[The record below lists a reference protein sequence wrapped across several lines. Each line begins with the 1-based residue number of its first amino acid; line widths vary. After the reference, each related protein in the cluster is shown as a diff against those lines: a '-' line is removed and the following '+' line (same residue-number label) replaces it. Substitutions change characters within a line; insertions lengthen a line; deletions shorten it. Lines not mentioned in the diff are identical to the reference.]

1 MSGRASSY
9 QTLACWA
16 VLGGLLLTN
25 VLTFTI
31 LLNNEDL
38 SDFWNNRSSVVLR
51 AYEDRIAELST
62 NVDRLRSREIA
73 NSGTATLRGQELV
86 ERQAHLEDQLLA
98 IEMLAKTALAPELVP
113 FPQSNESPVLSAT
126 GGASPAEQLDILEA
140 NLRAM
145 EEEIGDS
152 VTLLS
157 EVMDRSV
164 ETIVAELRRVG
175 HEPTLSEL
183 AIGGPFLDASDF
195 PSSSDTPDMV
205 DILTAMARLEEAR
218 RAMDDV
224 PVHRPIETTRISSN
238 FGLRQDPFT
247 GQSAF
252 HSGID
257 FPAPTGTPI
266 LSAGRGTVTFVG
278 WKGDY
283 GRVVEITH
291 ASGLMSR
298 YPHLSRALVDQGDE
312 VEADMVIA
320 LVGSTGRSTGPH
332 LHFEIRNESSAIDP
346 SPYLAAGR
354 RLEVFDPWFTTASR

>member
-1 MSGRASSY
+1 M
-9 QTLACWA
+9 LACWA
-16 VLGGLLLTN
+16 VLGGLLVTN

-31 LLNNEDL
+31 LRNNKDL
-38 SDFWNNRSSVVLR
+38 SDFWNNQSSMVLR
-51 AYEDRIAELST
+51 AYEGRIAELSM

-73 NSGTATLRGQELV
+73 NSGTTTLRGQELI
-86 ERQAHLEDQLLA
+86 ERQAQLEDQFLA
-98 IEMLAKTALAPELVP
+98 IEMLAKTALARELVP
-113 FPQSNESPVLSAT
+113 FSRPNEGSALPAA
-126 GGASPAEQLDILEA
+126 GGVSPAEQLDLLEA
-140 NLRAM
+140 NLRVM
-145 EEEIGDS
+145 EEETRES
-152 VTLLS
+152 MTLLS
-157 EVMDRSV
+157 EAMDRSV
-164 ETIVAELRRVG
+164 ETIVEELRRVG
-175 HEPTLSEL
+175 HESTISEL
-183 AIGGPFLDASDF
+183 AIGGPFLDAGDF
-195 PSSSDTPDMV
+195 PSSSDTPYTV
-205 DILTAMARLEEAR
+205 DILTAMARLEKAR

-224 PVHRPIETTRISSN
+224 PIHRPIETTRISSN

-266 LSAGRGTVTFVG
+266 LSTGRGTVTFVG

-332 LHFEIRNESSAIDP
+332 LHFEIRNESSPIDP
-346 SPYLAAGR
+346 TPYLAAGR

>member
-16 VLGGLLLTN
+16 VLCALLLTN
-25 VLTFTI
+25 VLTLII
-31 LLNNEDL
+31 LRDNENL
-38 SDFWNNRSSVVLR
+38 KDFWTDPNSSALR
-51 AYEDRIAELST
+51 AYEDRIAELSM
-62 NVDRLRSREIA
+62 NVDRLRSREII
-73 NSGTATLRGQELV
+73 NSGTATLRDREFIG
-86 ERQAHLEDQLLA
+86 RQAQLEDQLLVL
-98 IEMLAKTALAPELVP
+98 EMLAKTALPPELVQR
-113 FPQSNESPVLSAT
+113 PQPNEGPARPVT
-126 GGASPAEQLDILEA
+126 GGASATGQFDLLEE
-140 NLRAM
+140 NLRVM
-145 EEEIGDS
+145 EEEIGES
-152 VTLLS
+152 MTLLS
-157 EVMDRSV
+157 DAMDRSV

-175 HEPTLSEL
+175 HEPAISEL
-183 AIGGPFLDASDF
+183 ALGGPFLDASEF
-195 PSSSDTPDMV
+195 PSGFDTPDITN
-205 DILTAMARLEEAR
+205 ILTAMGRLEEAR
-218 RAMDDV
+218 RAMDEV
-224 PVHRPIETTRISSN
+224 PIHKPIGTTRISSA

-266 LSAGRGTVTFVG
+266 LSAGGGAVTFVG
-278 WKGDY
+278 WKGAY

-298 YPHLSRALVDQGDE
+298 YPHLSRALVEQGDE

-332 LHFEIRNESSAIDP
+332 LHFEIRDGNSAIDP
-346 SPYLAAGR
+346 TPYLAAGR